1 MAEDLNSLRTL
12 LMLYETR
19 SVTASAE
26 RLHVSQPTVSYT
38 LGRLRRRFG
47 DELFRRAGNTL
58 VPTSRAALLYDA
70 LREPLS
76 RVDRVTSQAA
86 GSFDPAALRGEF
98 VLALSSMGEISW
110 LPTIV
115 EAVERQAPGVRLR
128 VTPLDVGSV
137 EEGLVRGVVDL
148 AITMTV
154 LRTER
159 LWREPFYDVEYVAVT
174 GARHPLAP
182 GEEGLRSRRFVE
194 VAGRGG
200 HVFLREA
207 LHEHGLADRVFLVVD
222 GYAAVPHALESTDL
236 VGLLPRYFA
245 ENFKRRYD
253 LAIHALPWK
262 VPSPPTAAYTRMEST
277 LSRGQA
283 WLRGVAV
290 EALRTSLPRYAP
302 LG

>member
-76 RVDRVTSQAA
+76 RIDRVTSQAA

-245 ENFKRRYD
+245 ENFKRRHD
-253 LAIHALPWK
+253 LAIHALPWT

>member
-19 SVTASAE
+19 SVTATAE

-58 VPTSRAALLYDA
+58 VPTARAALLYDA

-76 RVDRVTSQAA
+76 RIEQVTALTT
-86 GSFDPAALRGEF
+86 GPFDPSLLGGEF
-98 VLALSSMGEISW
+98 VVALSSMGEVSW
-110 LPTIV
+110 LPAI
-115 EAVERQAPGVRLR
+115 AAAFGRQAPRVRLR

-148 AITMTV
+148 ALTMTV
-154 LRTER
+154 LSTER

-174 GARHPLAP
+174 GAGHPLAP
-182 GEEGLRSRRFVE
+182 GEEGLRSRRLVE
-194 VAGRGG
+194 VAGRAG
-200 HVFLREA
+200 HAHLREA
-207 LHEHGLADRVFLVVD
+207 VDEHGLADRVYLVVD
-222 GYAAVPHALESTDL
+222 SYAAVPSVVEVTDL

-245 ENFKRRYD
+245 ERFARSHD
-253 LAIHALPWK
+253 LVIHALPWR

-283 WLRGVAV
+283 WLRGVAL
-290 EALRTSLPRYAP
+290 EALRSSLPRWEP